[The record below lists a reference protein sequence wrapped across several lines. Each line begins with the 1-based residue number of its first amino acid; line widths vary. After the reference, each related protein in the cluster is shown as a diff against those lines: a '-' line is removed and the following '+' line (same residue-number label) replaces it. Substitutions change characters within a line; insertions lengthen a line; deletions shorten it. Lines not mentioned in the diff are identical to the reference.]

1 MPTVATWTKDMEFRV
16 DYPEGE
22 SITLASVPR
31 DKRPGPGPSPVEAV
45 LASLSACTGMD
56 VVLILGK
63 MRKTLESLRIEVN
76 AERRD
81 EHPRIFTRLELV
93 YHADGPD
100 LDAASVLRAVKL
112 SHDTYCSV
120 SAMLEPAVKMDFKVV
135 VNGQPAE

>member
-16 DYPEGE
+16 EYPEGE

-31 DKRPGPGPSPVEAV
+31 DKRPGPGPNPVEAV
-45 LASLSACTGMD
+45 QASISACMGMD
-56 VVLILGK
+56 VVHILGK
-63 MRKTLESLRIEVN
+63 MRKTLESLRIDVN

-81 EHPRIFTRLELV
+81 EHPRIYTCLELV
-93 YHADGPD
+93 FHADGPD
-100 LDAASVLRAVKL
+100 LDAAAVLRAVKL

-120 SAMLEPAVKMDFKVV
+120 SAMLTPTVKFDFKVV